1 MLDKIREIK
10 ESTIIAAEKAHTVKE
25 LEELRVEVF
34 GKKGSMT
41 QILKSMGGLPPEER
55 PVMGQKANEAR
66 NEIELIM
73 ETRAAVLRRAELEKC
88 LINEK
93 IDVTMPGKIPAAG
106 GRHPMTIV
114 IEEFCR
120 IFTGMGYDIAEG
132 PEIEDEY
139 YNFTALNI
147 PEHHPARGHQDTF
160 YLEGEGIFCLRTQTS
175 PVQVRVMEQK
185 KPPLRVICPGK
196 VYRSDNIDA
205 THTPV
210 FHQMEGLVV
219 DKGIT
224 LGDLKG
230 SLTVFAK
237 ELLGEKTKVR
247 FRPHYFPFTEPSGEM
262 DVQCTFCSGN
272 GCRICKYEGWMELLG
287 CGMVHPNV
295 FKMCGIDP
303 EIYTGFAFGM
313 GLERIA
319 MTRYGITDIRVLFE
333 NDVRFL
339 KQFA

>member
-1 MLDKIREIK
+1 MLDKIREIT
-10 ESTIIAAEKAHTVKE
+10 EAALSAADKAQTAKE

-41 QILKSMGGLPPEER
+41 QILKGMGALSPDER
-55 PVMGQKANEAR
+55 PVMGQAANDAR
-66 NEIELIM
+66 SRVEERLAA
-73 ETRAAVLRRAELEKC
+73 RSAVLRAAELEAR
-88 LINEK
+88 LAVEA
-93 IDVTMPGKIPAAG
+93 IDVTVPGKKPKPG

-114 IEEFCR
+114 IEDLCR
-120 IFTGMGYDIAEG
+120 IFTGMGYSIAEG
-132 PEIEDEY
+132 PELEHEY
-139 YNFTALNI
+139 YNFTALNT
-147 PEHHPARGHQDTF
+147 PPHHPAREDRTF
-160 YLEGEGIFCLRTQTS
+160 YFDDESVFLLRTQTS
-175 PVQVRVMEQK
+175 PVQIRVMESK
-185 KPPLRVICPGK
+185 KLPIRVVCPGK
-196 VYRSDNIDA
+196 VFRRDDIDA

-230 SLTVFAK
+230 ALTTFAR
-237 ELLGEKTKVR
+237 ELLGGDTVVR

-262 DVQCTFCSGN
+262 DVQCHVCAGK
-272 GCRICKYEGWMELLG
+272 GCRVCKNEGWMELLG

-295 FKMCGIDP
+295 LRMCEIDP
-303 EIYTGFAFGM
+303 AVYSGFAFGM
-313 GLERIA
+313 GLERVA
-319 MTRYGITDIRVLFE
+319 MARFGITDIRLLFE